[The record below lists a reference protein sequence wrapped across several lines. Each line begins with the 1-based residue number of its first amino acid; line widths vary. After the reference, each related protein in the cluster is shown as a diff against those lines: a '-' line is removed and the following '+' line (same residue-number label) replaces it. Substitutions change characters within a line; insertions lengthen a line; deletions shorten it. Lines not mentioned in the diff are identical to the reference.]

1 MNLANKLTILR
12 VLLVPIFII
21 LMAIDS
27 FWTNI
32 IALVVFCGASITD
45 YFDGK
50 IARSQ
55 NTITT
60 FGIFLDP
67 LADKL
72 LVTSAFISFV
82 GLYTLNIPAWMVI
95 CIISREFIITGLR
108 SIAASQNIIIPANM
122 SGKVKTTSQ
131 MIAIITILVIL
142 IINAA
147 LLKFAP
153 ITAYDLFDMQGFQKF
168 TGWLLIKLPFWL
180 MFITTILTLYSG
192 YTYIISHKKIFMES
206 NKKNNA

>member
-1 MNLANKLTILR
+1 MNLANKLTLLR
-12 VLLVPIFII
+12 VLLVPVFIVF
-21 LMAIDS
+21 MALDS
-27 FWTNI
+27 FWANI
-32 IALVVFCGASITD
+32 IALVIFCGASITD
-45 YFDGK
+45 YYDGK

-55 NTITT
+55 NMITT

-108 SIAASQNIIIPANM
+108 SIAASQNIIIPASM
-122 SGKVKTTSQ
+122 SGKVKTSSQ

-142 IINAA
+142 IINSF
-147 LLKFAP
+147 LIKYSSV
-153 ITAYDLFDMQGFQKF
+153 TAYDLLEMHGFQKF
-168 TGWLLIKLPFWL
+168 TGWILIKSPYWL

-192 YTYIISHKKIFMES
+192 FTYLVSHKKIFIENN
-206 NKKNNA
+206 NKK

>member
-12 VLLVPIFII
+12 VLLVPVFIVF
-21 LMAIDS
+21 MAMDS

-32 IALVVFCGASITD
+32 IALVVFCIASITD
-45 YFDGK
+45 YFDGQ
-50 IARSQ
+50 IARSK
-55 NTITT
+55 NMVTT

-82 GLYTLNIPAWMVI
+82 GLYTLEIPAWMVI
-95 CIISREFIITGLR
+95 CIIAREFIITGLR
-108 SIAASQNIIIPANM
+108 SIAASQNVIIPAKI

-142 IINAA
+142 IAKASLI
-147 LLKFAP
+147 KFSLP
-153 ITAYDLFDMQGFQKF
+153 TAYDLFDMHGIYGFV
-168 TGWLLIKLPFWL
+168 GWTLLKSPYWL
-180 MFITTILTLYSG
+180 MFVTTILTLYSG
-192 YTYIISHKKIFMES
+192 LIYIVEHKNIFVN
-206 NKKNNA
+206 NK